1 MYEHMQKSA
10 YECNFKLKGKKIVLL
25 PWYVIY
31 H

>member
-25 PWYVIY
+25 P
-31 H
+31 